1 MITKEVVYEHLKV
14 LGIPASIKGFNYLME
29 SIMLVA
35 ENPDYIGSVTKSLYP
50 EVARKCK
57 STPSR
62 VERAMRHAIDII
74 FYNTS
79 PGVLFKY
86 FGNTIS
92 YARGKLTNSQFIAG
106 VVAYITYGGQE
117 NAEH

>member
-1 MITKEVVYEHLKV
+1 MITKEIVYEHLKV

-50 EVARKCK
+50 EVARKYK
-57 STPSR
+57 TTPSC
-62 VERAMRHAIDII
+62 VERAMRHVIEVV
-74 FYNTS
+74 FYNT
-79 PGVLFKY
+79 PPEVLFKY

-92 YARGKLTNSQFIAG
+92 YNKGKLANSQFIAG

-117 NAEH
+117 ND